1 MAKWDDKHMYNWIG
15 WMRSIIALHK
25 KVEDWCFIK
34 YSFLRYMV
42 FGLNLTFGSILKYTL
57 IGLISIPQSFE
68 WIMANLIE
76 AIDYLIV
83 NNNKE
88 EDSRQFRTLLGVVMA
103 FAFVLPYAIT
113 WGLPNLISE
122 VRKGRVERRLEEQA
136 ETLRQVEED
145 RRRWEHLDR
154 LEQTREDLGRYLR
167 ATRDRGVK
175 AKDFKPKY
183 YVAPHIFNREHKTLF
198 VSPGVYTRDEF
209 VVVEEREGNVNRAYV
224 RRVAAQRRRQLEGR
238 TDIEDGYFINI
249 RGESMISNRDE

>member
-34 YSFLRYMV
+34 YSFPRYMA
-42 FGLNLTFGSILKYTL
+42 FYLNLTFGSLLKYTL
-57 IGLISIPQSFE
+57 VGLMAIPQSFE

-76 AIDYLIV
+76 FIDHLIE

-88 EDSRQFRTLLGVVMA
+88 EDSRQFRTLVGVVMA
-103 FAFVLPYAIT
+103 FAFVLPFAIT
-113 WGLPNLISE
+113 WGLPNVISDGIKKRKEKLESTQRMRDVITRDE
-122 VRKGRVERRLEEQA
+122 VRERWGITVPPPPQ
-136 ETLRQVEED
+136 QS
-145 RRRWEHLDR
+145 
-154 LEQTREDLGRYLR
+154 
-167 ATRDRGVK
+167 RGVK

-209 VVVEEREGNVNRAYV
+209 VVIQHREGNVNRAYV
-224 RRVAAQRRRQLEGR
+224 RREATQRRRQLGSR
-238 TDIEDGYFINI
+238 SDIEDGYFINI

>member
-25 KVEDWCFIK
+25 KVEDWVFVK
-34 YSFLRYMV
+34 LSFLRYMV

-76 AIDYLIV
+76 VLDRQIV
-83 NNNKE
+83 NNNKD

-122 VRKGRVERRLEEQA
+122 VIKKRKEKLES
-136 ETLRQVEED
+136 RQRMRDVI
-145 RRRWEHLDR
+145 
-154 LEQTREDLGRYLR
+154 
-167 ATRDRGVK
+167 TRDEVRERWGIAVPPPPQRSRGVK

-209 VVVEEREGNVNRAYV
+209 VVTQHREGNVNRAYV
-224 RRVAAQRRRQLEGR
+224 RRVAAQRRRQLESR

>member
-1 MAKWDDKHMYNWIG
+1 
-15 WMRSIIALHK
+15 
-25 KVEDWCFIK
+25 
-34 YSFLRYMV
+34 MV

-57 IGLISIPQSFE
+57 VGLMAIPQTFE

-76 AIDYLIV
+76 VLDYLIV

-113 WGLPNLISE
+113 WGLPNVISKGIKKRKVKLESTQRMRDVITRDE
-122 VRKGRVERRLEEQA
+122 VRERWGIAVPPPPQRS
-136 ETLRQVEED
+136 
-145 RRRWEHLDR
+145 
-154 LEQTREDLGRYLR
+154 
-167 ATRDRGVK
+167 RGVK

-224 RRVAAQRRRQLEGR
+224 RRVAAQRRRQLESEEEGGEIGR
-238 TDIEDGYFINI
+238 GIF
-249 RGESMISNRDE
+249 R